1 MHPAGPHCDFG
12 VLAMMPLYDELLSPT
27 TGVLKVVYRLS
38 YNDAR
43 CRLRDGLCLGADRS
57 RAGSADE
64 DPPMPLEWA
73 EAMWRGIEDALAFRP
88 PAL

>member
-1 MHPAGPHCDFG
+1 MR
-12 VLAMMPLYDELLSPT
+12 LLNDEHLGPT

-43 CRLRDGLCLGADRS
+43 CRLRDGLLLGADRS
-57 RAGSADE
+57 RPGSADD

-73 EAMWRGIEDALAFRP
+73 EVMWRGIEDALAFRP

>member
-1 MHPAGPHCDFG
+1 
-12 VLAMMPLYDELLSPT
+12 MMPLYDEPPGAT
-27 TGVLKVVYRLS
+27 PGVLKVVYRLS

-43 CRLRDGLCLGADRS
+43 CRLRDGLLLGAHRS
-57 RAGSADE
+57 RAGSADD

-73 EAMWRGIEDALAFRP
+73 EVMWRGIEDALAFRP